1 MPINP
6 KSSTDLAPDWPSR
19 RGQAI
24 GVEGLSG
31 RIRLSVGDTI
41 IGCLMVK
48 PEGSVEI
55 QSDGETETSLIAD
68 TSQTLVGLLGG
79 EKHPIVAR
87 LQGHVST
94 SGDVGFVIRTF
105 LGLQA
110 GSPWS
115 GLVPR
120 G

>member
-1 MPINP
+1 MQINP
-6 KSSTDLAPDWPSR
+6 KSATDLAQDWPSR

-31 RIRLSVGDTI
+31 RIRLNIGDTT
-41 IGCLMVK
+41 IGCLKVA
-48 PEGSVEI
+48 PDGSVEI
-55 QSDGETETSLIAD
+55 LPDGEAEASLTAD
-68 TSQTLVGLLGG
+68 TPQTLVGLLGG
-79 EKHPIVAR
+79 EKHPVVAR

-94 SGDVGFVIRTF
+94 SGDIGFVIRTF

-120 G
+120 S